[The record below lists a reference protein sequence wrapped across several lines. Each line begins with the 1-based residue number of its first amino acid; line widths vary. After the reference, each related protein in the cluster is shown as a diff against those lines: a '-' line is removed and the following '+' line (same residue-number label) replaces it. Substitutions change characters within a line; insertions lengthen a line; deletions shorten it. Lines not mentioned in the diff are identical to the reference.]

1 MAKLTQEEL
10 QVVFEAVKKEVLP
23 FAKGTFK
30 ARVDVPGNYELWS
43 EKPAEAFGRKYP
55 AMFFASVVIKTAYV
69 GFYFMPVYTNE
80 DIKSVFHEDLLKCL
94 KGKSC
99 FHIKTA
105 DKAMMKHIKDAL
117 KAGHAVYKQNGWV

>member
-23 FAKGTFK
+23 FAKGTIK
-30 ARVDVPGNYELWS
+30 ARVDVPGKYELWS
-43 EKPAEAFGRKYP
+43 EKPAVVIGRKYP
-55 AMFFASVVIKTAYV
+55 AMFFVCVMIQTAYV
-69 GFYFMPVYTNE
+69 GFYFMPVYSNE
-80 DIKSVFHEDLLKCL
+80 EIKTVFHEDLLKCL

-105 DKAMMKHIKDAL
+105 DKAMMKHIKNAL
-117 KAGHAVYKQNGWV
+117 KAGHAAYKQNGWI